1 MTKALASTR
10 LIISLSALVGAL
22 VIAGAAIAATGGVAA
37 ATTVKVTFSDHAFR
51 VTPVTLQSGKT
62 LFVVQNAGKKKHMFA
77 VTGPGVKGVHTVA
90 LAAGTRATLAVQLR
104 AGSYMFSD
112 PVGLGPYSVQYVS
125 VVQAT
130 SLTGSGT
137 TNKVTPTPT
146 LPPMC
151 GGTYAP

>member
-1 MTKALASTR
+1 MTKALAAKKLTMS
-10 LIISLSALVGAL
+10 IGALVGAL
-22 VIAGAAIAATGGVAA
+22 GIAGTAVAATGGGAVAA
-37 ATTVKVTFSDHAFR
+37 TVKVTFTDHAFR

-77 VTGPGVKGVHTVA
+77 VTGPGVKGAHTVA
-90 LAAGTRATLAVQLR
+90 LAAGNRATLAVQLR
-104 AGSYMFSD
+104 AGSYMLSD